1 MNTLQEKLKTVRH
14 NIAWVHHNSTAEGR
28 TRQAFE
34 SIEVLLGEIV
44 NQIEELK
51 KRVDNKPSV

>member
-1 MNTLQEKLKTVRH
+1 MNTLQEKMRMVRD
-14 NIAWVHHNSTAEGR
+14 NISWVHHKTIEEDR

-44 NQIEELK
+44 HQIEELK
-51 KRVDNKPSV
+51 KRVDNKPTI

>member
-1 MNTLQEKLKTVRH
+1 MKMVRD
-14 NIAWVHHNSTAEGR
+14 NVSWVHHKTIEEGR

-44 NQIEELK
+44 HQIEELK
-51 KRVDNKPSV
+51 RRVDNKPTI